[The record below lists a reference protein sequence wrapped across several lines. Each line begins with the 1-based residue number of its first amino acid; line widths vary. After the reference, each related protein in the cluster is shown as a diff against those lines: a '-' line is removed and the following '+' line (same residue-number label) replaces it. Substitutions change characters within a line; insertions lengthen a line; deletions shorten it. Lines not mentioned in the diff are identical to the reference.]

1 MFRYFTC
8 SKVSGATTVV
18 NPEIKAYMTDNVNGT
33 YSYSF
38 MLTQSGKITILAYLE
53 PPNPVL
59 FELWPNLNF
68 SGTKWDSYW
77 YSNINNSWTSG
88 YITSTYIV
96 QITGRFT
103 TYLIPPKDDTYT
115 IYFSHDDGGR
125 VYFEDVMKTNNWG
138 FVVSSE
144 NFTVS
149 MKASQLY
156 KIVPEFVDYVGS
168 AEAYTVFIYFRYQI
182 YILNTF
188 NVFQKIIFSF
198 KKI

>member
-8 SKVSGATTVV
+8 STVSGVTTMVD
-18 NPEIKAYMTDNVNGT
+18 PEIKTYMTDNGNGT

-38 MLTQSGKITILAYLE
+38 MLTQSGKFTILVYLE

-59 FELWPNLNF
+59 FELWPNLIFF

-77 YSNINNSWTSG
+77 YPNINNSWTSG

-125 VYFEDVMKTNNWG
+125 VYFEDIMKTNNWG
-138 FVVSSE
+138 ILVSSE
-144 NFTVS
+144 SFTVS
-149 MKASQLY
+149 MKAGQLY
-156 KIVPEFVDYVGS
+156 KIVPEFVDYGGY
-168 AEAYTVFIYFRYQI
+168 AGTYKHFLF
-182 YILNTF
+182 
-188 NVFQKIIFSF
+188 
-198 KKI
+198 